1 MTVLTKK
8 EGHLVSSRADEKSR
22 DSSNVHVMPA
32 ERGVFDGSHA
42 PAWEPS
48 RTIRRFPSRAN
59 IIAGMARLLPTST
72 AAAVR
77 AGPARELVSLLSHA
91 PAREG
96 SLGRSSQGSCLFYP
110 SISSMG
116 KICLTWRTVRIAMLL
131 FSIR

>member
-32 ERGVFDGSHA
+32 ERGVFDRSHA

-77 AGPARELVSLLSHA
+77 AGRAREFVSLIVPTLQRGKAVLVDPARVLA
-91 PAREG
+91 CFIPRFRRWAK
-96 SLGRSSQGSCLFYP
+96 F
-110 SISSMG
+110 
-116 KICLTWRTVRIAMLL
+116 A
-131 FSIR
+131 